1 MAGLRCVFNHPR
13 LLVDDSP
20 SWRAIARAAPLAI
33 FGVAARVDGDV
44 DRGCAGYAALAG
56 HLALPIRL
64 GLDRGGPPVRL
75 RAVCVFAIREEFQ
88 REATRRTAGSS
99 WRGPRAAAG
108 NGWNPG
114 TGAASGVPGAS
125 LRDAGLERGDQPGGV
140 LGADGVRR
148 GHGSGDDP
156 DGGC

>member
-20 SWRAIARAAPLAI
+20 SCRAMARAAPLAI

-99 WRGPRAAAG
+99 WRG
-108 NGWNPG
+108 
-114 TGAASGVPGAS
+114 TGAAG
-125 LRDAGLERGDQPGGV
+125 
-140 LGADGVRR
+140 
-148 GHGSGDDP
+148 GHGWDSRSG
-156 DGGC
+156 GGLGGP